1 MKARIRQQLARGK
14 RRIEARLGTRL
25 RVRPPR
31 HAVEDQPVLGR
42 ANIRYEMSGRQRG
55 IVYGGVGV
63 FLELVKQTGL
73 IDAIDRR
80 LKLLKFHAP
89 YHESD
94 HVLNFAFNALC
105 DGRCLE
111 DIELRRNDEA
121 YLDALGAERIPDPTT
136 AGDFCRRFS
145 RGHLRLLHAAI
156 DEARWNVWARQPA
169 EFFDRATIDFD
180 GTLVATD
187 GEKKQGV
194 DIAYDGTWGYHPL
207 ICTLAETREVLAVVN
222 RPGNRPSHEGAATE
236 ADRLIALCRGA
247 GFRRIVLRGDTD
259 FSQSTHLDRWDAD
272 GVEFAF
278 GFDAHPNLVLEAEI
292 LPKSAWTRLL
302 RPPRYDV
309 KTEPRRKRKNVKQ
322 RIVGERLF
330 DELRLESEDVAEFA
344 YRPTACRKTYRMIV
358 VRKNLSVRVAQQR
371 LFPDERY
378 FFYLTNFS
386 DKTPPEEIVFE
397 ANDRCH
403 QENLI
408 QQLHGGCRALR
419 AALDTLEANGAYM
432 VMTALAWNLKAWAA
446 LWLPETP
453 GPWRDQHRE
462 QKRRLL
468 TMEFR
473 TFVNAFVRLPCQIVR
488 TGRRLIYR
496 LLGWNRHLP
505 TFFRLAHA
513 LRC

>member
-1 MKARIRQQLARGK
+1 VKARIRRQLARGK
-14 RRIEARLGTRL
+14 HRIESRLARAPKSDGN
-25 RVRPPR
+25 
-31 HAVEDQPVLGR
+31 DKPVLGR
-42 ANIRYEMSGRQRG
+42 ANVRYEIGSRQRG
-55 IVYGGVGV
+55 IVYGGIGV
-63 FLELVKQTGL
+63 FLELAKQCGL
-73 IDAIDRR
+73 VDAIDRR
-80 LKLLKFHAP
+80 VHVLKLHAP

-94 HVLNFAFNALC
+94 HVLNLVFNALC

-121 YLDALGAERIPDPTT
+121 FLDALGADRIPDPTT

-145 RGHLRLLHAAI
+145 RGNLRLLQEAI
-156 DEARWNVWARQPA
+156 HEARQKVWARQPP
-169 EFFDRATIDFD
+169 EFFDRATLDFD

-207 ICTLAETREVLAVVN
+207 VCSLAETGEVLSVVN
-222 RPGNRPSHEGAATE
+222 RPGNRPSHEGAAAE
-236 ADRLIALCRGA
+236 ADRLIPLCRAA

-259 FSQSTHLDRWDAD
+259 FSQSAHLDRWDAD
-272 GVEFAF
+272 GVEFIF
-278 GFDAHPNLVLEAEI
+278 GFDAHPHLTLQAEI
-292 LPKSAWTRLL
+292 LPKSAWKRLV
-302 RPPRYDV
+302 RPPRYEV

-322 RIVGERLF
+322 KIVAERLF
-330 DELRLESEDVAEFA
+330 EELRLQSEDVAEFA
-344 YRPTACRKTYRMIV
+344 YRPTACKKAYRMIV
-358 VRKNLSVRVAQQR
+358 VRKNLSVRVAQKR
-371 LFPDERY
+371 LFPEERF
-378 FFYLTNFS
+378 FFYITNLS
-386 DKTPPEEIVFE
+386 DKTDAAEIVFE
-397 ANDRCH
+397 ANDRCR

-432 VMTALAWNLKAWAA
+432 LMTALAWNLKAWAA

-453 GPWRDQHRE
+453 GPWREQHRE

-473 TFVNAFVRLPCQIVR
+473 TFVNACVRLPCQIVR

-496 LLGWNRHLP
+496 VLGWNPHLP
-505 TFFRLAHA
+505 IFFRLAHV

>member
-1 MKARIRQQLARGK
+1 VKTRIRRQLAGGK
-14 RRIEARLGTRL
+14 RRIERRLARAPRRGT
-25 RVRPPR
+25 
-31 HAVEDQPVLGR
+31 ADKPVLGR
-42 ANIRYEMSGRQRG
+42 AKIRYEISGRQRG
-55 IVYGGVGV
+55 IVNGGVGV
-63 FLELVKQTGL
+63 FLELAKQTGL
-73 IDAIDRR
+73 VEALDDR
-80 LKLLKFHAP
+80 LHLLKVHAP

-121 YLDALGAERIPDPTT
+121 YLDALGADRIPDPTT

-145 RGHLRLLHAAI
+145 REHLQVLHTAI
-156 DEARWNVWARQPA
+156 DEARRNVWTRQPQ
-169 EFFDRATIDFD
+169 EFFERATIDFD

-207 ICTLAETREVLAVVN
+207 ICTLAETGEVLSVVN
-222 RPGNRPSHEGAATE
+222 RPGNRPSHEGAAAE
-236 ADRLIALCRGA
+236 ADRSIALCRAA

-259 FSQSTHLDRWDAD
+259 FSQSAHLDGWDAD
-272 GVEFAF
+272 GIEFVF
-278 GFDAHPNLVLEAEI
+278 GYDAHPNLVLQAEI
-292 LPKSAWTRLL
+292 LPKSAWKRLV
-302 RPPRYDV
+302 RPPRYEV
-309 KTEPRRKRKNVKQ
+309 NTAPRRKRKNVKQ
-322 RIVGERLF
+322 KIVGERLF
-330 DELRLESEDVAEFA
+330 TELRLESEDVAEFA
-344 YRPTACRKTYRMIV
+344 YRPTACQKTYRLIV
-358 VRKNLSVRVAQQR
+358 ARKNLSVRVAQQR

-378 FFYLTNFS
+378 FFYITNFADETS
-386 DKTPPEEIVFE
+386 EEEIVFE
-397 ANDRCH
+397 ANDRCR

-419 AALDTLEANGAYM
+419 AALDTLEANAAYM
-432 VMTALAWNLKAWAA
+432 LMTALAWNLKAWAA

-453 GPWRDQHRE
+453 GRWQEQHRE

-488 TGRRLIYR
+488 TGRQLIYR
-496 LLGWNRHLP
+496 VLGWNPHLP
-505 TFFRLAHA
+505 VFFRLAHV